1 MCTVLIYEFVEAPD
15 CSSLDDIFERQSVMP
30 EFLIE
35 CVSRITPSDAESVS
49 KLVRQLSKSAR
60 IPAAVELDEVASAE
74 ATSLL
79 VARVSGTIV
88 GMLTL
93 VLFRIPTGVR
103 AIIEDVVVD
112 EAHRGRGIAAA
123 LTREALAR
131 SNAQGARTIDL
142 TSRPSREDANRLY
155 QHLGFQRRDS
165 NVYRFSLE

>member
-1 MCTVLIYEFVEAPD
+1 MRFPDNAFRRGERFQIGETIVE
-15 CSSLDDIFERQSVMP
+15 
-30 EFLIE
+30 
-35 CVSRITPSDAESVS
+35 
-49 KLVRQLSKSAR
+49 VRQNSR
-60 IPAAVELDEVASAE
+60 RVELDEVASAE

-79 VARVSGTIV
+79 IARVSGTIV

-112 EAHRGRGIAAA
+112 EAHRGRGIAEA

-131 SNAQGARTIDL
+131 SNAQGARTVDL

>member
-1 MCTVLIYEFVEAPD
+1 
-15 CSSLDDIFERQSVMP
+15 MP

-79 VARVSGTIV
+79 VAGVSGTIV

-103 AIIEDVVVD
+103 AIIEDVIVD
-112 EAHRGRGIAAA
+112 EAHRGRGIAEA
-123 LTREALAR
+123 LTREALLGRMRKEPEPSISPLAR
-131 SNAQGARTIDL
+131 PGKMLTACTSTLDFRGGTAMSIASHWKRRQQLEITI
-142 TSRPSREDANRLY
+142 R
-155 QHLGFQRRDS
+155 
-165 NVYRFSLE
+165 

>member
-1 MCTVLIYEFVEAPD
+1 MHTVFAGAPD
-15 CSSLDDIFERQSVMP
+15 CRCPDDMFERQSVMS

-35 CVSRITPSDAESVS
+35 SVSRITPSDADSVS
-49 KLVRQLSKSAR
+49 KLVRQLSKSAK
-60 IPAAVELDEVASAE
+60 IPAAADLDEVAGAE

-112 EAHRGRGIAAA
+112 EAYRGRGIAEA

-131 SNAQGARTIDL
+131 SNAQGARTVDL
-142 TSRPSREDANRLY
+142 TSRPSRGDANRLY
-155 QHLGFQRRDS
+155 QRLGFQRRDS

>member
-1 MCTVLIYEFVEAPD
+1 
-15 CSSLDDIFERQSVMP
+15 
-30 EFLIE
+30 
-35 CVSRITPSDAESVS
+35 
-49 KLVRQLSKSAR
+49 LSKSAR